1 MIIITVLYYGGV
13 LVSSHSITVGNL
25 SSFLLYAA
33 YIGVSLGTFSN
44 FYTELNKSIGAA
56 TRIWEI
62 MDREPLIPIK
72 GDSVPIGTPDG
83 LIEFKDI
90 AFAYPSRDDVNIFD
104 NLQLEIPPGKMV
116 AVVGPSGSGKST
128 LGSLLLRLY
137 DPNQGEVLLDG
148 QNIKDL
154 DPCWLRRNIGT
165 VSQVSSKQIKFVRV
179 FSTLGNRMLLK

>member
-72 GDSVPIGTPDG
+72 GDSIPIGTPEG

-90 AFAYPSRDDVNIFD
+90 AFAYPSRDDVHIFD

-137 DPNQGEVLLDG
+137 DPNKGQVLLDG
-148 QNIKDL
+148 LNIKDL
-154 DPCWLRRNIGT
+154 DPCWLRRHIGT
-165 VSQVSSKQIKFVRV
+165 VSQVSCKLVAIDGSPCI
-179 FSTLGNRMLLK
+179 L